1 MSEISSDLFCKGY
14 STPKASKE
22 AKYVGTASISCHAG
36 AKCSCRI
43 VNELDSRDLGKLEC
57 DEGSEHVYMKLDSI
71 PFVNRD
77 ACLAA
82 LEQHHQDVF
91 DQLLPPT
98 SQNVLPA
105 TSGTSAQTCQSQSAS
120 VAGLEQVTKQQLLTI
135 DQAEKL
141 LQYFSENGRFF
152 PFVVLPQDATVKSL
166 SRKSP
171 FLLLAILTAAS
182 AADIQLNYQLDHEF
196 KRVLSQRVILE
207 GQKSLDY
214 LQGLLVYNA
223 WFVFQRL
230 YFLVAN
236 PK

>member
-1 MSEISSDLFCKGY
+1 
-14 STPKASKE
+14 
-22 AKYVGTASISCHAG
+22 V
-36 AKCSCRI
+36 AKCSRRL
-43 VNELDSRDLGKLEC
+43 VEELDSRDLGKLEC
-57 DEGSEHVYMKLDSI
+57 DDGSEYIYMKLDSV

-82 LEQHHQDVF
+82 LEQHHQEVF
-91 DQLLPPT
+91 DKLLPPT
-98 SQNVLPA
+98 SQNPLPA
-105 TSGTSAQTCQSQSAS
+105 TSGMSTQTSQSQSTN
-120 VAGLEQVTKQQLLTI
+120 VTDLEQVTKQQLLTI

-141 LQYFSENGRFF
+141 LQYFSEKTRFF
-152 PFVVLPQDATVKSL
+152 PFVVLPEDATVKSL

-223 WFVFQRL
+223 WFVF
-230 YFLVAN
+230 
-236 PK
+236 